1 MCKQTTLAVC
11 CLLIMSYIPTAA
23 ESFVHFIPF
32 MIDLMSLVPSL
43 GLCQTTATLYTE
55 EQAASPFF
63 FVGEPRPREEP
74 KAESGDGVLG
84 EGQQPLPPAR
94 GSGAEP

>member
-1 MCKQTTLAVC
+1 
-11 CLLIMSYIPTAA
+11 MSCIPTAA

-63 FVGEPRPREEP
+63 PLESQDPAKDQRPRVGMAFLERG
-74 KAESGDGVLG
+74 SN
-84 EGQQPLPPAR
+84 PLPPAR
-94 GSGAEP
+94 GSGGAV